1 MPRLILTPSV
11 VEAAECLEGKRKIDL
26 FDLRTRGL
34 MLEVRET
41 GGKTYYFRYRS
52 ARGRTHQLKLA
63 DTRDVTLAQARQLAD
78 QYRNQLAMG
87 EDPKEAI
94 EALKAVPTFA
104 QFVEEDFLPYIKAY
118 KRSWQCDVSML
129 RNHLLP
135 ALGHL
140 HMDIISR
147 RDVQKLIIGRREIGK
162 APGTCDRVLILAR
175 HIFNCAMKWKTP
187 GVTSNPAKEVE
198 LFKIDNKRERYLN
211 EEEVHR
217 LYEALQMS
225 ENPMLKFIVPMLLM
239 TGARKREVLD
249 ARWDDFEY
257 ETRLWKIPFTK
268 SGKPRYV
275 PMSDGVLAILEAVP
289 RIAGSAYVFP
299 NPDTKKPFVTVH
311 NTWDRVRKAAGLAD
325 VRLHDLRHSFASI
338 LINNGRSLYEVQHL
352 LGHTQIKTTERYAHL
367 QQDTLLR
374 AANVVQG
381 VIGKLGLPSLKV
393 FPFLLLPA
401 SLFEF

>member
-41 GGKTYYFRYRS
+41 GGKTYYLRYRS
-52 ARGRTHQLKLA
+52 TRGRTHQLKLA
-63 DTRDVTLAQARQLAD
+63 DARDVTLAQARQLAD
-78 QYRNQLAMG
+78 QYRNQIAMG
-87 EDPKEAI
+87 EDPKEAK

-104 QFVEEDFLPYIKAY
+104 QFVADDFLPHIKAH
-118 KRSWQCDVSML
+118 KRSWDGDLSLL

-135 ALGHL
+135 VLGPL
-140 HMDIISR
+140 YMDSITR
-147 RDVQKLIIGRREIGK
+147 RDVQKLISSRQEMGK

-187 GVTSNPAKEVE
+187 GVTSNPAKEVD
-198 LFKIDNKRERYLN
+198 LLKVDNKRERYLV
-211 EEEVHR
+211 EDEVRR
-217 LYEALQMS
+217 LYEALRQS
-225 ENPMLKFIVPMLLM
+225 ENPMLKFIVPMLLI

-289 RIAGSAYVFP
+289 RVAGSAYVFP

-381 VIGKLGLPSLKV
+381 VIGNLGLPSLKV
-393 FPFLLLPA
+393 FLFLLLPA